1 MRCLQVVEI
10 LDDRHPLRLETPLEQ
25 SVFALRYVGPPIPG
39 GKSGGPSQGAP
50 PGGPPPKRVLFGE
63 RVGFVCSPGERE
75 ALTTSSLLPSSSSQ
89 QQQRQCVK
97 KAKQKQQRSSRSQK
111 GGEEQEEEEL
121 EGEEEEDDD
130 DEYAYALSFCSEAL
144 LPPTERFPED
154 GAALDRLS
162 EQLLLSSDGEQQ
174 QQQQQQHKRKKTHQA
189 VPWLSAHESEGES
202 ETERFADSAADKH
215 FLPWDAA
222 PFNSSD
228 SFMLSTRRVMNAI
241 CCASH
246 FCLSS
251 VFGGRRARLN
261 CEWQVVYVD
270 GWPHVILC
278 SIPDVPLLHGEQLFV
293 DYGSAWYEAADAAS
307 LRNARQQLRGMRLLQ
322 RRGGAAAA
330 AAVAAAAAA
339 AAAEDDEDEQTYSHD
354 QLCALCY
361 ANALP
366 NALMPQQAAAGRG
379 GGGRSN
385 QRQQKQHQKEEQRKR
400 KQTEESGS
408 EDEEEEEEAG
418 RKEEGIVCDGCN
430 RAFHLECVCRVQEPP
445 SRDVEWFCCLCM
457 HFARRVLKG
466 RFFMGTGEA
475 KAHQTVSSAEAAAVA
490 DAAGA
495 CDDVAVSNAAAAAAD
510 AVLPA
515 PDPQLV
521 LPPGLNEAAA
531 LAAAASAAAANA
543 AAGKSLSS
551 SAGEAATAAG
561 GNGAEGRLPSSFP
574 AAAAAVDAASAAA
587 RAGCCSPQSSSARAP
602 VYASLKAGVSGGPA
616 LPEASPLQVLKPC
629 GDCRKMFGQDANAI
643 TCRVHKLHFSQ
654 SAVVD
659 GSWGDSPL
667 VVCQT
672 VIRASAA
679 SISPSAAAA
688 MIHRMGSSGT
698 PFVPLLGI
706 YPGRTRVERKFKEGL
721 FVVRREGSF
730 LQALAGKLK

>member
-1 MRCLQVVEI
+1 MRTGLSPELQ
-10 LDDRHPLRLETPLEQ
+10 
-25 SVFALRYVGPPIPG
+25 
-39 GKSGGPSQGAP
+39 
-50 PGGPPPKRVLFGE
+50 
-63 RVGFVCSPGERE
+63 
-75 ALTTSSLLPSSSSQ
+75 LLP
-89 QQQRQCVK
+89 R
-97 KAKQKQQRSSRSQK
+97 
-111 GGEEQEEEEL
+111 E
-121 EGEEEEDDD
+121 
-130 DEYAYALSFCSEAL
+130 
-144 LPPTERFPED
+144 
-154 GAALDRLS
+154 
-162 EQLLLSSDGEQQ
+162 
-174 QQQQQQHKRKKTHQA
+174 
-189 VPWLSAHESEGES
+189 
-202 ETERFADSAADKH
+202 
-215 FLPWDAA
+215 
-222 PFNSSD
+222 D

-354 QLCALCY
+354 QLCAL
-361 ANALP
+361 
-366 NALMPQQAAAGRG
+366 
-379 GGGRSN
+379 
-385 QRQQKQHQKEEQRKR
+385 
-400 KQTEESGS
+400 
-408 EDEEEEEEAG
+408 
-418 RKEEGIVCDGCN
+418 
-430 RAFHLECVCRVQEPP
+430 VQEPP

-475 KAHQTVSSAEAAAVA
+475 KAHQT
-490 DAAGA
+490 
-495 CDDVAVSNAAAAAAD
+495 
-510 AVLPA
+510 
-515 PDPQLV
+515 
-521 LPPGLNEAAA
+521 
-531 LAAAASAAAANA
+531 
-543 AAGKSLSS
+543 
-551 SAGEAATAAG
+551 
-561 GNGAEGRLPSSFP
+561 
-574 AAAAAVDAASAAA
+574 
-587 RAGCCSPQSSSARAP
+587 SSSARAP
-602 VYASLKAGVSGGPA
+602 VYASLKAAWRAAAGGLPVPRRAADASPSVAAADETLVAVPLEGVSGGPA

-643 TCRVHKLHFSQ
+643 TCREEKGRRKGTPVPERDATPRERRLADRQEDYLKGKLSWCEVDKKDMFAVFLRVHKLHFSQ

-672 VIRASAA
+672 VIRALTDALVAYRRAELETEEALRNPQEAAA